1 MAGVQG
7 FEPRKCQS
15 QSLMPYRLA
24 TPQYFQQTILYHIKL
39 SLSIPI
45 LNFFE
50 KIIHYFLFF
59 RKIAFF
65 YFTNALFC
73 DTIQRSDQNLPVA
86 QLDSAS
92 DSDSEGQRFESVR
105 VGQNKARGASPS
117 CFVLDYSHGQEKRYA
132 TRSVCKSSESV
143 RVGQKREERRSS
155 LFNFHF
161 ILYIP
166 NNDYRNIKRD
176 CNDRRD

>member
-1 MAGVQG
+1 MSSFCFHCDFCNKKSQKPLWVLGFRRRHLFRSAILAGVQG

-15 QSLMPYRLA
+15 QSLRPYRLA

-50 KIIHYFLFF
+50 KFIHYFLFF

-92 DSDSEGQRFESVR
+92 DSDSEGRRFKSCR
-105 VGQNKARGASPS
+105 VGQNK
-117 CFVLDYSHGQEKRYA
+117 
-132 TRSVCKSSESV
+132 
-143 RVGQKREERRSS
+143 KRED
-155 LFNFHF
+155 NFLPYF
-161 ILYIP
+161 TFG
-166 NNDYRNIKRD
+166 
-176 CNDRRD
+176 

>member
-1 MAGVQG
+1 
-7 FEPRKCQS
+7 
-15 QSLMPYRLA
+15 MPYRLA

-73 DTIQRSDQNLPVA
+73 DTIQRSIKNLPVA

-105 VGQNKARGASPS
+105 VGQNKAGGTKSP
-117 CFVLDYSHGQEKRYA
+117 CFVFVCSYGQEKRYA

-143 RVGQKREERRSS
+143 RVGQNKKRED
-155 LFNFHF
+155 NFLPYF
-161 ILYIP
+161 TFG
-166 NNDYRNIKRD
+166 
-176 CNDRRD
+176 

>member
-1 MAGVQG
+1 MFVFHKGLFMLAQGFWTFTWIAGDPGVGAQIDQTSQRKKETDHTRWSVLFLAGVQG

-73 DTIQRSDQNLPVA
+73 DTIQRSIKNLPVA

-105 VGQNKARGASPS
+105 VGQNN
-117 CFVLDYSHGQEKRYA
+117 
-132 TRSVCKSSESV
+132 
-143 RVGQKREERRSS
+143 KRED
-155 LFNFHF
+155 NFLPYF
-161 ILYIP
+161 SFG
-166 NNDYRNIKRD
+166 
-176 CNDRRD
+176 

>member
-1 MAGVQG
+1 MRSIFHAPKEYFTRRRRISLKKALAFASAFFMAGAQG

-105 VGQNKARGASPS
+105 VGQNKAGGQSPP
-117 CFVLDYSHGQEKRYA
+117 VLFSSTRMVKRNV
-132 TRSVCKSSESV
+132 TP
-143 RVGQKREERRSS
+143 REACVKVQNP
-155 LFNFHF
+155 FG
-161 ILYIP
+161 
-166 NNDYRNIKRD
+166 
-176 CNDRRD
+176 